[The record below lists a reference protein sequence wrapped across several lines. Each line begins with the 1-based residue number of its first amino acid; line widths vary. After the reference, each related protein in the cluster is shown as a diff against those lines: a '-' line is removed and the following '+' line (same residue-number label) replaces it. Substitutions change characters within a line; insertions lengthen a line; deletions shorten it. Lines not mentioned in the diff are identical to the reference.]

1 MSLLEMSGTAA
12 IMIIV
17 IVIIRAITI
26 HRLPK
31 KTFVL
36 LWGIVVL
43 GLLLPFRISSIFSI
57 YSFLNQNTIIEETTL
72 NIVNPITT
80 YLYSSAENKEK
91 PLESTTLTSS
101 EQSSISLWYII
112 WIIGVFFCA
121 IFFTVSYIRCQLK
134 FQTSFPVK
142 NEFIHYWLTTHKLK
156 RSIEIRQSSCIKA
169 PLTYGIYRPI
179 ILMPKNTDW
188 DNEKQ
193 LQYILTHKY
202 IHIKQDERSLQS

>member
-1 MSLLEMSGTAA
+1 MSLLEMSCTAA

-80 YLYSSAENKEK
+80 YLYSSAKIK
-91 PLESTTLTSS
+91 
-101 EQSSISLWYII
+101 
-112 WIIGVFFCA
+112 
-121 IFFTVSYIRCQLK
+121 
-134 FQTSFPVK
+134 K
-142 NEFIHYWLTTHKLK
+142 NL
-156 RSIEIRQSSCIKA
+156 
-169 PLTYGIYRPI
+169 
-179 ILMPKNTDW
+179 
-188 DNEKQ
+188 
-193 LQYILTHKY
+193 
-202 IHIKQDERSLQS
+202 